1 MHQLLHPYTTTG
13 KTITLTVQTIV
24 SKVMSLFFNTLS
36 RFVMGFPG
44 GSVVKNPPA
53 NAGATGDVSLIPG
66 SGRSS
71 GGGNGN
77 PL

>member
-13 KTITLTVQTIV
+13 KTITLTIQTIV

-36 RFVMGFPG
+36 MFVMGFPG
-44 GSVVKNPPA
+44 GSVVKNPSA
-53 NAGATGDVSLIPG
+53 NAGATGDMSLIPG